1 MPLNLSRNQ
10 IIIVSAIFGVVL
22 FLVLVF
28 LGVIP
33 GLKKQNSGG
42 ILGQGEQVILS
53 FWGVENNDFLMP
65 FFENYQKIR
74 PNVRVDYKQINEN
87 DYEKTLINALAA
99 GRGPD
104 IMMFRGNWLP
114 KHADKIIPA
123 NENQITFS
131 RFQELFP
138 TVAVSD
144 FAPERKIYAL
154 PLFVDT
160 LTFLYNK
167 NIFDAK
173 SVALPPK
180 NWNDFQNLVPRFNE
194 IGPGP
199 NRQVIKSAAAIGGSE
214 KSVHAAGDLLNVIML
229 QFGSQLIGQ
238 KNRQINFGEPEEK
251 AFDFYLQFAN
261 PAGQRYTWSDN
272 LPYSLNAFAEGQ
284 TAAIFDYAAQIPLL
298 KKKNPFL
305 EIGVSF
311 LPQLNPEKPVNFA
324 DYWGLAVSEG
334 SKNAAYG
341 WDFIVYS
348 LADQKTAEKYLEVSK
363 RPPALRTLI
372 QKFANDPD
380 LGVFARQA
388 LTARSWPQPDN
399 NKVKQIFS
407 NMIESVLTAKLSRRE
422 ALQKAENELNEL
434 Y

>member
-10 IIIVSAIFGVVL
+10 IIIVSAVFGVIL

-33 GLKKQNSGG
+33 GLKKQGSGG
-42 ILGQGEQVILS
+42 LLGQGEQISLS
-53 FWGVENNDFLMP
+53 FWGVESNDFLMP

-74 PNVRVDYKQINEN
+74 PNIRIDYKQISED

-123 NENQITFS
+123 SEDQLPFS
-131 RFQELFP
+131 EFQQLFP

-154 PLFVDT
+154 PLFIDT
-160 LTFLYNK
+160 LAFLYNK

-173 SVALPPK
+173 AVALPPTS
-180 NWNDFQNLVPRFNE
+180 WNDFQNLVPKFNE

-199 NRQVIKSAAAIGGSE
+199 NRQIIKSAAAIGGSG
-214 KSVHAAGDLLNVIML
+214 KSVHAASDLLNVIML

-238 KNRQINFGEPEEK
+238 KGQQINFGESEEK
-251 AFDFYLQFAN
+251 AFGFYLQFAV
-261 PAGQRYTWSDN
+261 PTSRHYSWSDN
-272 LPYSLNAFAEGQ
+272 LSYSLNAFADGQ
-284 TAAIFDYAAQIPLL
+284 TAAIFDYAAQIQLL

-305 EIGVSF
+305 EIGVSP
-311 LPQLNPEKPVNFA
+311 LPQLNQEKPVNFA
-324 DYWGLAVSEG
+324 DYWGLAVSK
-334 SKNAAYG
+334 SSRNAAYG
-341 WDFIVYS
+341 WDFITRS
-348 LADQKTAEKYLEVSK
+348 LGNSKIAEKYFEISR
-363 RPPALRTLI
+363 RPPAMRSLI
-372 QKFANDPD
+372 QKFTNDPD
-380 LGVFARQA
+380 IGVFARQA
-388 LTARSWPQPDN
+388 LTARSWPQRDSD
-399 NKVKQIFS
+399 KIKQIFS
-407 NMIESVLTAKLSRRE
+407 NMIESVLTAKLSPRE

-434 Y
+434 R

>member
-1 MPLNLSRNQ
+1 MSLNLSRNQ
-10 IIIVSAIFGVVL
+10 IIIVSAVFGVIL

-33 GLKKQNSGG
+33 GLKKQGG
-42 ILGQGEQVILS
+42 EGFFGEGEQVSLS
-53 FWGVENNDFLMP
+53 FWGVESNDFLMP

-74 PNVRVDYKQINEN
+74 PNVRIDYKQISED
-87 DYEKTLINALAA
+87 DYEKMLVNALAA

-123 NENQITFS
+123 DEDQLPFS
-131 RFQELFP
+131 KFQQLFP

-160 LTFLYNK
+160 LAFLYNK
-167 NIFDAK
+167 NAFDAK
-173 SVALPPK
+173 AVALPPTS
-180 NWNDFQNLVPRFNE
+180 WNDFQNLVPRFNE
-194 IGPGP
+194 VGPGP
-199 NRQVIKSAAAIGGSE
+199 NRQIIKSAAAIGGSE
-214 KSVHAAGDLLNVIML
+214 KSVHAASDLLNVVML
-229 QFGSQLIGQ
+229 QFGSQLISQKGQ
-238 KNRQINFGEPEEK
+238 QTNFGEPEEK
-251 AFDFYLQFAN
+251 AFGFYLQFAV
-261 PAGQRYTWSDN
+261 PTSRYYSWSDN
-272 LPYSLNAFAEGQ
+272 LPYSFNAFAEGQ

-305 EIGVSF
+305 EIGVSP
-311 LPQLNPEKPVNFA
+311 LPQLNEEKPVNFA
-324 DYWGLAVSEG
+324 DYWGLAVSE
-334 SKNAAYG
+334 SSRNAAFG
-341 WDFIVYS
+341 WDFIIRS
-348 LADQKTAEKYLEVSK
+348 LSDQKTAEKYLEVSR

-380 LGVFARQA
+380 IGVFARQA
-388 LTARSWPQPDN
+388 LTARSWPQRDSG
-399 NKVKQIFS
+399 KIKQIFS
-407 NMIESVLTAKLSRRE
+407 NMIESVLTAKLSPRE

-434 Y
+434 R